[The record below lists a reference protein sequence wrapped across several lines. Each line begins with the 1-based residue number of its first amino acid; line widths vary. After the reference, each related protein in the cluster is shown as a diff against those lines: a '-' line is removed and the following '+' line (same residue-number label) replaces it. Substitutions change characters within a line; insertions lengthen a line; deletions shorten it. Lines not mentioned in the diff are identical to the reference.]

1 MTVCYLEVD
10 DEITGAISKLRA
22 VKDGEAIIVVPP
34 GSRIATSRINFK
46 LLTRD
51 GNERR
56 LNLVAVSDDP
66 SVRALAISA
75 GLPAYDS
82 IPAAEEALVTFR
94 EQDRRLAARLGRQP
108 SDGPT
113 AGPAPEQ
120 GSDALDRTQVLPV
133 PQTPDVNVRGDT
145 ERPRTAVAAQAP
157 GAARRGTRADGRGAA
172 AVQPATPSADR
183 AVRGRRRVGMAPVV
197 GATALFLL
205 LASVGYGAY
214 LLLPTATITLNPL
227 ATQLAPAPF
236 IVVADPNVAV
246 SDVAAG
252 VVPAQLLQIP
262 VSVNGIF
269 PATGIEAR
277 ETRAT
282 GIVRF
287 RSENTLN
294 EVAVLEGTVVSTS
307 DGVDFETITPAI
319 VPRADFATSTPGAI
333 DVPVRATRLGPR
345 GNVAADAIA
354 EVPQG
359 LRGQLVSVRN
369 PDPTDGGQ
377 RVEESVVTQADFDA
391 AVTALDEQLDVAMA
405 DRMALPETTPR
416 GLTLY
421 PSTAQ
426 TGAPQAV
433 PTAIETVGTI
443 QTTFTVT
450 YESVATVLAVDET
463 LVGDLAALRVR
474 GMLAAD
480 QQIVGDEVTTTHS
493 ATSEIGATIPYEVAA
508 TASVFSEPDIPAL
521 TAAVRGKSIPEAR
534 QILAPYGMVEIS
546 IWPEFVD
553 RLPDQTARISLV
565 VVTPSPRP

>member
-46 LLTRD
+46 LLTRE

-82 IPAAEEALVTFR
+82 IPAAEQALVTFR
-94 EQDRRLAARLGRQP
+94 EHDRRLAERLGRQAP
-108 SDGPT
+108 GGPK
-113 AGPAPEQ
+113 GPAPQQE
-120 GSDALDRTQVLPV
+120 SDALDRTQVLAISR
-133 PQTPDVNVRGDT
+133 T
-145 ERPRTAVAAQAP
+145 PRTTAGAQAP
-157 GAARRGTRADGRGAA
+157 GPARREARAGSRDAVAGQAA
-172 AVQPATPSADR
+172 ASSADR
-183 AVRGRRRVGMAPVV
+183 AVRGRRKVRTAPIV
-197 GATALFLL
+197 GAAVLILL
-205 LASVGYGAY
+205 LAGVGYGAY
-214 LLLPTATITLNPL
+214 LFLPTATITLNPL
-227 ATQLAPAPF
+227 ATQLSPPPF
-236 IVVADPNVAV
+236 TVVADPNVAV

-252 VVPAQLLQIP
+252 VVPAQLLEIP
-262 VSVNGIF
+262 VGVNGTF
-269 PATGIEAR
+269 SATGIEAR

-282 GIVRF
+282 GTVRF

-307 DGVDFETITPAI
+307 DGIDFETTAPAI
-319 VPRADFATSTPGAI
+319 VPRAEFASGTPGAV
-333 DVPVRATRLGPR
+333 DVPIRATRLGPR
-345 GNVAADAIA
+345 GNVAADAITDL
-354 EVPQG
+354 PQG

-369 PDPTDGGQ
+369 PDATDGGR

-391 AVTALDEQLDVAMA
+391 ALTSLDGQLHVAVA

-426 TGAPQAV
+426 TGSPEAAPSALE
-433 PTAIETVGTI
+433 IVGTVA
-443 QTTFTVT
+443 TSFTVT
-450 YESVATVLAVDET
+450 YESVATVLAVNET
-463 LVGDLAALRVR
+463 LVDELAASRVLE
-474 GMLAAD
+474 MLNAD
-480 QQIVGDEVTTTHS
+480 QQIVGDDVITTHS
-493 ATSEIGATIPYEVAA
+493 ATSVIGETIPYEVTA
-508 TASVFSEPDIPAL
+508 TASVFSDPDIPAL
-521 TAAVRGKSIPEAR
+521 VAAVRGKSIPEAR
-534 QILAPYGMVEIS
+534 QILGPYGMVEIS